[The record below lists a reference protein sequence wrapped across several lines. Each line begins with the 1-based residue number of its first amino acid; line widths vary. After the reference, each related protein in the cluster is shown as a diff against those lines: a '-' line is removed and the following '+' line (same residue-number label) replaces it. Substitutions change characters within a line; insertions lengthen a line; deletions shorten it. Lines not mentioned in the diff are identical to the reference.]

1 MTISQITAEQLELF
15 IFILLRVSAMVIT
28 IPIFG
33 NRNVPVRAKGGLSL
47 MIAFLLFPFIK
58 FHLPPLEIFSLILG
72 MVGEVIIG
80 IIIGLAGRLAFAG
93 VQIAGQLIG
102 FQMGF
107 AVVNVFDPIT
117 SEQVS
122 IIAQVQ
128 YLIAMLIFLAV
139 DGHHV
144 FLYAIAESYRIIF
157 PLDFH
162 FSAELMQSVVEIS
175 KDMFII
181 AVKIGAPIITALLM
195 ISIGFGLIARTVP
208 QINIL
213 IVGFPLKIAIGLI
226 GIGLTLPLLTKIMS
240 RVFLNYEDKLN
251 LLLHLM

>member
-1 MTISQITAEQLELF
+1 MDIYQITAEQLELF
-15 IFILLRVSAMVIT
+15 IFILLRVSAMVVT

-58 FHLPPLEIFSLILG
+58 FNLPPLEIFSLILG
-72 MVGEVIIG
+72 MAGEVIIG
-80 IIIGLAGRLAFAG
+80 TVIGLAGRLAFAG

-122 IIAQVQ
+122 IIAQFQ

-139 DGHHV
+139 DGHHI
-144 FLYAIAESYRIIF
+144 FLSAIAESYRIIS

-162 FSAELMQSVVEIS
+162 FSAELMQSIVEIS
-175 KDMFII
+175 KDIFII
-181 AVKIGAPIITALLM
+181 AVKIGAPVITALLM
-195 ISIGFGLIARTVP
+195 TSIGFGLIARTVP

-226 GIGLTLPLLTKIMS
+226 GIGLGLPLFAKIMGT
-240 RVFLNYEDKLN
+240 VFLEYEGKLN
-251 LLLHLM
+251 VLLHLM

>member
-1 MTISQITAEQLELF
+1 
-15 IFILLRVSAMVIT
+15 
-28 IPIFG
+28 
-33 NRNVPVRAKGGLSL
+33 
-47 MIAFLLFPFIK
+47 
-58 FHLPPLEIFSLILG
+58 

-80 IIIGLAGRLAFAG
+80 VIIGLAGRLAFAG

-122 IIAQVQ
+122 IIAQLW

-144 FLYAIAESYRIIF
+144 FLYAIAESYRIIS

-162 FSAELMQSVVEIS
+162 FSAELMQSIVEIS
-175 KDMFII
+175 KDIFII

-195 ISIGFGLIARTVP
+195 TSIGFGLIARTVP

-226 GIGLTLPLLTKIMS
+226 GIGLTLPIFTKIMS
-240 RVFLNYEDKLN
+240 RIFLNYGDKLN
-251 LLLHLM
+251 VLLHLM

>member
-1 MTISQITAEQLELF
+1 MNISQITAEQLELF

-47 MIAFLLFPFIK
+47 MIAFLLFPFIE
-58 FHLPPLEIFSLILG
+58 FQLPPLEILSLILG

-122 IIAQVQ
+122 IIAQLW

-162 FSAELMQSVVEIS
+162 FSAGLMQSIVEIS
-175 KDMFII
+175 KDIFII

-195 ISIGFGLIARTVP
+195 TSIGFGLIARTVP

-226 GIGLTLPLLTKIMS
+226 GIGLALPLFTKIMS
-240 RVFLNYEDKLN
+240 RFFLNFGDKLN
-251 LLLHLM
+251 VLLHLM

>member
-1 MTISQITAEQLELF
+1 MDIYQITAEQLELF
-15 IFILLRVSAMVIT
+15 IFILLRVSAMVVT

-58 FHLPPLEIFSLILG
+58 FNLPPLEIFSLILG

-80 IIIGLAGRLAFAG
+80 TVIGLAGRLAFAG

-122 IIAQVQ
+122 IIAQFQ

-139 DGHHV
+139 DGHHI
-144 FLYAIAESYRIIF
+144 FLSAIAESYRIIS

-162 FSAELMQSVVEIS
+162 FSAELMQSIVEIS
-175 KDMFII
+175 KDIFII
-181 AVKIGAPIITALLM
+181 AVKIGAPVITALLM
-195 ISIGFGLIARTVP
+195 TSIGFGLIARTVP

-226 GIGLTLPLLTKIMS
+226 GIGLGLPLFAKIMGT
-240 RVFLNYEDKLN
+240 VFLEYEGKLN
-251 LLLHLM
+251 VLLHLM

>member
-1 MTISQITAEQLELF
+1 MNISQITAEELESF
-15 IFILLRVSAMVIT
+15 IFILLRVSSMLIT
-28 IPIFG
+28 IPILG
-33 NRNVPVRAKGGLSL
+33 SRAVPVRVKAGLSL
-47 MIAFLLFPFIK
+47 MVTFLLFPFIK
-58 FHLPPLEIFSLILG
+58 FHLPSLGILSLISG
-72 MVGEVIIG
+72 MLGEVIIG
-80 IIIGLAGRLAFAG
+80 IIIGFAGRLLFAG

-107 AVVNVFDPIT
+107 AIVNVFDPIT

-122 IIAQVQ
+122 IIAQFQ
-128 YLIAMLIFLAV
+128 YLIAILIFLAV

-144 FLYAIAESYRIIF
+144 FLYAIAESYRIIS

-162 FSAELMQSVVEIS
+162 FSPELMQSIVEIS
-175 KDMFII
+175 KDIFII

-195 ISIGFGLIARTVP
+195 TSIGFGLIARTVP

-213 IVGFPLKIAIGLI
+213 IVGFPLKIAVGLI
-226 GIGLTLPLLTKIMS
+226 GIGLTLPIFTKIMS
-240 RVFLNYEDKLN
+240 GIFLNFGDKLN

>member
-1 MTISQITAEQLELF
+1 MSIPQITSEQLEIY

-33 NRNVPVRAKGGLSL
+33 NRVVPVRIKGGLSL

-58 FHLPPLEIFSLILG
+58 FHLPSLGFLSLISG
-72 MVGEVIIG
+72 MLGEVIIG
-80 IIIGLAGRLAFAG
+80 IIIGLAGKLVFAG

-107 AVVNVFDPIT
+107 AIVNVFDPIT

-122 IIAQVQ
+122 VIAQFQ
-128 YLIAMLIFLAV
+128 YLIAILIFLAV

-144 FLYAIAESYRIIF
+144 FLYSIAESYRIIP

-162 FSAELMQSVVEIS
+162 FSAELMQSIVEIS
-175 KDMFII
+175 KDIFII

-195 ISIGFGLIARTVP
+195 TSIGFGLIARTVP

-226 GIGLTLPLLTKIMS
+226 GIGLTLPIFTNSLCYATCLAGP
-240 RVFLNYEDKLN
+240 
-251 LLLHLM
+251 

>member
-1 MTISQITAEQLELF
+1 MNISEITAEQLELF
-15 IFILLRVSAMVIT
+15 MFILLRVSAMVVT

-33 NRNVPVRAKGGLSL
+33 NKMVPVRVKAGLSL
-47 MIAFLLFPFIK
+47 IIAFLLFPFIK
-58 FHLPPLEIFSLILG
+58 FHIPVLGTLSLICG
-72 MVGEVIIG
+72 MMGEVVIG

-122 IIAQVQ
+122 IIAQFQ

-139 DGHHV
+139 DGHHI

-162 FSAELMQSVVEIS
+162 FSAGLMQAIVEIS
-175 KDMFII
+175 KDIFII
-181 AVKIGAPIITALLM
+181 GVKIGAPIITALLM
-195 ISIGFGLIARTVP
+195 TTIGFGLIARTVP

-226 GIGLTLPLLTKIMS
+226 GIGLTLPLFTKMLS
-240 RVFLNYEDKLN
+240 EFFLNFGDKLN